1 MPHAVQDR
9 AQVAVYETQRSS
21 RRFTLPE
28 AVLPQGC
35 LKMMILCDD
44 DIDEL
49 FSREECPKLYALCE
63 ALMPSDERCTQVD
76 HVQFVQRTQ
85 SRTEVEVQLARDF
98 TTSKAQGRVDAALK
112 ASGYEPV
119 FRA

>member
-1 MPHAVQDR
+1 MPHAVQER
-9 AQVAVYETQRSS
+9 TQVAVYETQRST

-28 AVLPQGC
+28 AVLPKGC
-35 LKMMILCDD
+35 LRMTILCDD
-44 DIDEL
+44 VIDEL
-49 FSREECPKLYALCE
+49 FSKEECPKLYSLCE

-76 HVQFVQRTQ
+76 HVLFVQRTQ
-85 SRTEVEVQLARDF
+85 SRTEVEVQLAHDF

-119 FRA
+119 FRV